1 MRREITQL
9 ASACVY
15 ARARRR
21 RRRRRQPER
30 ARAVR
35 ASTARMR
42 FTRGARIRI
51 RQSRAPVSCA
61 RASRGA
67 LVRVE
72 ICVRKRF
79 VRSVIAVRTRRRRR
93 RGFVRGVDASRTRVG
108 ARHRAGTRMRRSR
121 ARSTSIFR
129 IDDVRDRSMWNIDRS
144 MRNIDVDRWW
154 IAPGRDESMTGDIWE
169 GYIQRIERCVY
180 PHPGIRGH
188 VIDRRRARTAR
199 ERDAA

>member
-1 MRREITQL
+1 VRLRARAC
-9 ASACVY
+9 ASSSPSSTGT
-15 ARARRR
+15 RARRACVDRANAIQTR
-21 RRRRRQPER
+21 RANPNPTVTR
-30 ARAVR
+30 ARIVR
-35 ASTARMR
+35 
-42 FTRGARIRI
+42 
-51 RQSRAPVSCA
+51 A

-67 LVRVE
+67 LARVE

-129 IDDVRDRSMWNIDRS
+129 IDDVRDRSMWNIDRA

-154 IAPGRDESMTGDIWE
+154 ISPGRDESMTGDIWE
-169 GYIQRIERCVY
+169 GYIQRIERCMY
-180 PHPGIRGH
+180 PHHGIRGH